1 MEEAKKRVGKYAASY
16 VEDGMVVGLGTG
28 STAYWFIEEVGR
40 RFQAGEL
47 DNILTVSTSD
57 RSSEQALKLGL
68 PLKEIDDVNH
78 IDLLVDG
85 ADETTR
91 QFAGIKGGGGALL
104 HEKIIAEQSDKI
116 IWIMDE
122 SKLVDQLGKFPLP
135 VEVVRFGSWK
145 VYDAFASAGMKPSFR
160 KVEGDK
166 LFITDSGNYII
177 DLHLE
182 EIPNPQVLASEIK
195 AKVGVVE
202 HGLFLDYADIIL
214 VAQADGEIIKIE
226 RSNTAN

>member
-28 STAYWFIEEVGR
+28 STAYWFIEELGR

-68 PLKEIDDVNH
+68 PLKEIEDVNR

-104 HEKIIAEQSDKI
+104 HEKIIAENSDKI

-122 SKLVDQLGKFPLP
+122 SKLVNQLGKFPLP

-145 VYDAFASAGMKPSFR
+145 VYDAFKSAGMKPSFR
-160 KVEGDK
+160 KIEDDR

-182 EIPNPQVLASEIK
+182 EIPNPQVLAAEIK
-195 AKVGVVE
+195 SKVGVVE
-202 HGLFLDYADIIL
+202 HGLFLNYADIIL

-226 RSNTAN
+226 RSGEVN